1 MTTYYFKIL
10 ILGETDTIH
19 FYVSRAFGE
28 PGEDQETHFKWY
40 KETKVFDDI
49 CDLEI
54 DAITSISAD
63 LDEIIPMVDGII
75 YFLNPVNE
83 EESELFEMILP
94 DIFSVKRDIPTVVM
108 FYDQNGILPV
118 SVNDLLQHIW
128 VNFPSLEAFANLA
141 PNNFHQALQ
150 SLCLAMINGDTPLN
164 IENAWMR
171 FPIFIQMANIY
182 FNNQNYYYAA
192 QAIRKAALIA
202 EIYNKEEF
210 FIISEQAA
218 YLYSKMNLYLEASKI
233 LEKIDKRK
241 AINFKKLYADAIIR
255 EGNLFFNKNEFEQAA
270 RNYERAAQWS
280 SIELLD
286 KTFIYEAFRL
296 AINSWISACRID
308 DALRILDSLPHQGV
322 ILLLKEISDKI
333 GAAADYLVNINNFES
348 AREQLY
354 LAINKYQR
362 EALSDEL
369 KELTNKLTEVLITFF
384 KQQVNEEKKHAAKNT
399 YDELENMWSSYKVK
413 KANLDSTLEE
423 LINQFFEANNFGT
436 ATILIDKLNSRKLK
450 QQLAKN
456 RDEFEDK
463 YEALKKKEVEDYI
476 NRGVAIIRSFVETEI
491 DLIAEMNTKKIT
503 EANEYVQQ
511 NNYIRAANILKKQA
525 EYLKKIGKED
535 IKDQILTK
543 SLDVLLEGM
552 EFESFFVFFNE
563 ISADIKKKYLT
574 RIFPRYFQKL
584 QDLRNVEDFAS
595 NEKIFEKSI
604 RIYRNQML
612 YDQSKEISLIFIKVI
627 KSEALRILE
636 SEGDLS
642 AINKAEMSV
651 KKVLNIASAY
661 LEKEESINITFNKI
675 YKKVS
680 EIYIELNDLHL
691 AQVYNDKIENK
702 EYKIEIHKKI
712 ESLEAEQSAIRAKKA
727 IETRKGE
734 VLKEKGSIIEKRAQ
748 EAKLDKENQMRERRG
763 LKRGYFNNGL
773 THLRN
778 QQYDKA
784 FEVYKSTIN
793 RLSLIKKYNLAG
805 VSLVVAILIFMKQN
819 KFGDINE
826 LLNETKTIL
835 SGLGK
840 SFSETFPVTLIEYI
854 NDLKNLQ
861 EEQKF
866 KESLKFLESIPLFDE
881 ELELLEDYLGADYQ
895 KEEKVEKVK
904 DEEPSKEPVKEIL
917 SRAEVGELSKKQVEM
932 DQRFGKIHSKKGDAR
947 RDKERIFMKRK
958 PMRKRYYSPILDMLE
973 SQKYEKAAIKYL
985 ELANILLKR
994 KDLETS
1000 SLMVNLHCLALLKVG
1015 DSISEIK
1022 NNINDYLNSLGV
1034 NKKVVE
1040 ETFYIM
1046 LILFLIDSKLY
1057 NFKNYLHKIKEM
1069 LEILP
1074 LFEEEK
1080 FLIDIEE

>member
-19 FYVSRAFGE
+19 FYASRAFGE

-40 KETKVFDDI
+40 KEIKVFDDI

-63 LDEIIPMVDGII
+63 LDDIIPMVDGII

-94 DIFSVKRDIPTVVM
+94 DIFSVKHDIPTVVM

-128 VNFPSLEAFANLA
+128 VNFPSLEAFANLS

-171 FPIFIQMANIY
+171 FPLFIQTANIY

-192 QAIRKAALIA
+192 QAIRKAAIIA
-202 EIYNKEEF
+202 DIYNKEEF

-233 LEKIDKRK
+233 LEKVDKRK

-280 SIELLD
+280 SIEFLD
-286 KTFIYEAFRL
+286 KTFIHEAFRL
-296 AINSWISACRID
+296 AINSWISACRVE
-308 DALRILDSLPHQGV
+308 DAFRILQSLPHQGV
-322 ILLLKEISDKI
+322 INILKEISDKI
-333 GAAADYLVNINNFES
+333 GAAADYLVNINNYES

-354 LAINKYQR
+354 RAVTRYQLEDLFDEKKDLA
-362 EALSDEL
+362 
-369 KELTNKLTEVLITFF
+369 NKLNEVLIILL
-384 KQQVNEEKKHAAKNT
+384 KQQVSKKKKHAAKNT
-399 YDELENMWSSYKVK
+399 YDELENLWNSYNVK
-413 KANLDSTLEE
+413 KVNLDSTLEE
-423 LINQFFEANNFGT
+423 IITQFFESNNFGI

-450 QQLAKN
+450 QQLAKK
-456 RDEFEDK
+456 RDELEDK
-463 YEALKKKEVEDYI
+463 YDALKKKEVEDYI
-476 NRGVAIIRSFVETEI
+476 NKGIEILREFTETEQE
-491 DLIAEMNTKKIT
+491 LIVEMNSLIRN
-503 EANEYVQQ
+503 EADEYIKQ
-511 NNYIRAANILKKQA
+511 NNYLKAASILKKQA

-543 SLDVLLEGM
+543 SLDVLLEGL
-552 EFESFFVFFNE
+552 EFEDFFNTFNE
-563 ISADIKKKYLT
+563 ISGDMKKKYLT
-574 RIFPRYFQKL
+574 RIFPKYFQKL
-584 QDLRNVEDFAS
+584 NELRKVEDFIL
-595 NEKIFEKSI
+595 NEKIFENSI

-627 KSEALRILE
+627 KREALRVLE
-636 SEGDLS
+636 SEGNIS
-642 AINKAEMSV
+642 AINNAEISV

-661 LEKEESINITFNKI
+661 LEKEENINITFNKI

-691 AQVYNDKIENK
+691 AHVYNDKIENK
-702 EYKIEIHKKI
+702 EYKTEIHQKI
-712 ESLEAEQSAIRAKKA
+712 EKLEAEQSAVRSKKA
-727 IETRKGE
+727 IETRKSE
-734 VLKEKGSIIEKRAQ
+734 ELKEKGSIIEKRAQ
-748 EAKLDKENQMRERRG
+748 EAMIYKDNQMRERRG
-763 LKRGYFNNGL
+763 LKRAYFNDGL
-773 THLRN
+773 THLKN

-784 FEVYKSTIN
+784 FEVYQNTTN
-793 RLSLIKKYNLAG
+793 RLNLIKKYDLAG
-805 VSLVVAILIFMKQN
+805 VSLAVAILILMKQN
-819 KFGDINE
+819 KFEDIKK
-826 LLNETKTIL
+826 LLNETKTKL

-840 SFSETFPVTLIEYI
+840 SFSDTFVVTLIEYI
-854 NDLKNLQ
+854 IDLKNLQ
-861 EEQKF
+861 DEQKF
-866 KESLKFLESIPLFDE
+866 KESLKFLDSIPLFEE
-881 ELELLEDYLGADYQ
+881 ELELLEYYLGVDYQ
-895 KEEKVEKVK
+895 KEEKVEKIK
-904 DEEPSKEPVKEIL
+904 DKEISKEPVKEVL

-932 DQRFGKIHSKKGDAR
+932 EQRFGKIQSKKGAAR
-947 RDKERIFMKRK
+947 KDKEMKFMKRK
-958 PMRKRYYSPILDMLE
+958 PMRKRYYSPILDMLD
-973 SQKYEKAAIKYL
+973 SQNYEKAAIKYL

-994 KDLETS
+994 NDLETS
-1000 SLMVNLHCLALLKVG
+1000 SLMVNLHGLALLKVG
-1015 DSISEIK
+1015 ESISVIK

-1034 NKKVVE
+1034 NKKVIE

-1046 LILFLIDSKLY
+1046 LILFLIDIKLY
-1057 NFKNYLHKIKEM
+1057 NFQKYLPKIKEM
-1069 LEILP
+1069 LDTLP
-1074 LFEEEK
+1074 LFEEEN

>member
-10 ILGETDTIH
+10 ILGDPDTIH
-19 FYVSRAFGE
+19 FYASRAFGE

-40 KETKVFDDI
+40 KETKVFEDI

-94 DIFSVKRDIPTVVM
+94 DIFSVKRDIPTIVM
-108 FYDQNGILPV
+108 FYDQNGILPI

-128 VNFPSLEAFANLA
+128 VNFPSLEAFVNLP

-150 SLCLAMINGDTPLN
+150 SICLAMINGDTPLN

-202 EIYNKEEF
+202 DIYNKEEF

-233 LEKIDKRK
+233 LEKVDKRK
-241 AINFKKLYADAIIR
+241 SLNFKKLYADAIIR
-255 EGNLFFNKNEFEQAA
+255 EGNLFFNRNEFEQAA
-270 RNYERAAQWS
+270 ANYERAAQWS

-286 KTFIYEAFRL
+286 KAFIHEAFKL
-296 AINSWISACRID
+296 AISSWISACRVE
-308 DALRILDSLPHQGV
+308 DALRILDSLPHQDV
-322 ILLLKEISDKI
+322 IILLKELSDKI
-333 GAAADYLVNINNFES
+333 CAGVDYLVSINNFES
-348 AREQLY
+348 AKEQLY
-354 LAINKYQR
+354 IAINKYQR

-369 KELTNKLTEVLITFF
+369 KTLTNKLTEVLIKLFI
-384 KQQVNEEKKHAAKNT
+384 QQVNNQKKHAAKNT
-399 YDELENMWSSYKVK
+399 YDELENMWFSYKVK
-413 KANLDSTLEE
+413 KVNLDSPLEE
-423 LINQFFEANNFGT
+423 LINLFFVTNNFGT
-436 ATILIDKLNSRKLK
+436 ATILIDKLNSRNLK
-450 QQLAKN
+450 QSLAKI

-476 NRGVAIIRSFVETEI
+476 NRGVEIIRSFGEAEI
-491 DLIAEMNTKKIT
+491 DIIAEMNKQKIT
-503 EANEYVQQ
+503 EANEFVQ
-511 NNYIRAANILKKQA
+511 NNNYLKAANLLKNQA
-525 EYLKKIGKED
+525 VYLKNIGKED
-535 IKDQILTK
+535 IKDMVLTK
-543 SLDVLLEGM
+543 ALDVLLEGL
-552 EFESFFVFFNE
+552 EFEDFFAFFNE
-563 ISADIKKKYLT
+563 ISVDMKKKYLT
-574 RIFPRYFQKL
+574 RIFPKYFQKL
-584 QDLRNVEDFAS
+584 QELRKVEDFTR
-595 NEKIFEKSI
+595 NEKIFENSI

-612 YDQSKEISLIFIKVI
+612 YVQSKEISLIFIKVI

-636 SEGDLS
+636 REGNLS

-661 LEKEESINITFNKI
+661 LEKEENVNITFNKI

-702 EYKIEIHKKI
+702 EYKTEIHKKI
-712 ESLEAEQSAIRAKKA
+712 EKLEAEQSAVRSKKA
-727 IETRKGE
+727 TETRKGE
-734 VLKEKGSIIEKRAQ
+734 VLREKGSIIEKRAQ
-748 EAKLDKENQMRERRG
+748 EAKLDKDNQMRERRG
-763 LKRGYFNNGL
+763 LKRAYFNDGL
-773 THLRN
+773 THLKN
-778 QQYDKA
+778 QQYNKA

-805 VSLVVAILIFMKQN
+805 VSLVVAILILMKQN
-819 KFGDINE
+819 KFEDINE
-826 LLNETKTIL
+826 LQNETKTKL

-854 NDLKNLQ
+854 IDLKNLQ

-866 KESLKFLESIPLFDE
+866 KESLKLLERIPLFEE
-881 ELELLEDYLGADYQ
+881 ELALLEDYLGVDYQ
-895 KEEKVEKVK
+895 KEEKIEKLK
-904 DEEPSKEPVKEIL
+904 DNDISKEPVKEIL
-917 SRAEVGELSKKQVEM
+917 SRAEIGELSKKQMEM
-932 DQRFGKIHSKKGDAR
+932 DQRFGKIQSKKGDAKK
-947 RDKERIFMKRK
+947 DKERIFKKRK
-958 PMRKRYYSPILDMLE
+958 PMRKRYYSSILDLLE
-973 SQKYEKAAIKYL
+973 SQNYEKAAIKYL
-985 ELANILLKR
+985 ELANTLSKR
-994 KDLETS
+994 KNLEAS
-1000 SLMVNLHCLALLKVG
+1000 SLMVNLYGLALLKVG
-1015 DSISEIK
+1015 ESINVIK

-1034 NKKVVE
+1034 NKKLVKD
-1040 ETFYIM
+1040 TFYVM

-1057 NFKNYLHKIKEM
+1057 NFEKYFPKIKEM

-1074 LFEEEK
+1074 LFEEENL
-1080 FLIDIEE
+1080 LIVIEE